1 MTNPLFPISKLHSVV
16 LNGKVDSKPF
26 RTETTLLPNT
36 RFIEWIDGQRVVVV
50 VSQYT
55 AYLDGRL
62 EEEEEAGVRGTGLLF
77 LTNQSIRCD
86 CQRLSNRQQWR
97 LTIEHMFDSMGE
109 SRRGRRKALPHG
121 SFRPGLKRYAG
132 GTAEPSR
139 E

>member
-97 LTIEHMFDSMGE
+97 LTIEHTFDSMGD

-121 SFRPGLKRYAG
+121 GFRPGLKRYAG